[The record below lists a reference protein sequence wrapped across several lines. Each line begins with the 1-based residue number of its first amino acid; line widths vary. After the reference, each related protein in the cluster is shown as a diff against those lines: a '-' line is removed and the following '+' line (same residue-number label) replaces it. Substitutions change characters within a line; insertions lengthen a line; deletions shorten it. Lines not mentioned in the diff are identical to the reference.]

1 MFRLVERN
9 DFTVAF
15 AAAIDVD
22 DVFEAGCNFVSDGLR
37 GIGLE
42 QKLEIAIVAPRIA
55 NELFDEIVNFAVVN
69 HRHVK
74 RSARIVGVFL
84 ERLLAERMDRE
95 NGGVIYILIS
105 LGKQRKRSVVEF
117 FFGFVCL
124 VELAAYKDFVDFFAD
139 AVFELAGRLLGV
151 RDDENLLERC
161 AKADKLCDHQLDSV
175 RFASACGGFNEK
187 AFGRVE
193 FLETEIF
200 HD

>member
-1 MFRLVERN
+1 MLWLVEWN
-9 DFTVAF
+9 NFAVAF

-42 QKLEIAIVAPRIA
+42 QKLEIVIVAPLVA
-55 NELFDEIVNFAVVN
+55 NELFNEIVNFAVVN

-84 ERLLAERMDRE
+84 ERLLAERMDCE
-95 NGGVIYILIS
+95 DGGVIYILIGF
-105 LGKQRKRSVVEF
+105 GKQCKCRVVEF
-117 FFGFVCL
+117 LFSFVSL
-124 VELAAYKDFVDFFAD
+124 VEFAAHEDFVNFFAD
-139 AVFELAGRLLGV
+139 AVLEFAGGLLGV
-151 RDDENLLERC
+151 RDDEDFLERC
-161 AKADKLCDHQLDSV
+161 TMADKLCDHQLDGV
-175 RFASACGGFNEK
+175 RFACTCRGFNEK

>member
-9 DFTVAF
+9 DFSVAF
-15 AAAIDVD
+15 TTAIDVD
-22 DVFEAGCNFVSDGLR
+22 DVFEAGCNFVSDGLCR
-37 GIGLE
+37 IGLE
-42 QKLEIAIVAPRIA
+42 QKLEIAIVAPLVA
-55 NELFDEIVNFAVVN
+55 NELFDEIVNFTVVN

-84 ERLLAERMDRE
+84 ERLLAERINRE

-105 LGKQRKRSVVEF
+105 FGKQCKYSVVEF
-117 FFGFVCL
+117 FFGFVSL
-124 VELAAYKDFVDFFAD
+124 IEFAAHEDFVNFFAD
-139 AVFELAGRLLGV
+139 AVLELAGGLFGV

-161 AKADKLCDHQLDSV
+161 AKADKLCDHQLDGV
-175 RFASACGGFNEK
+175 RFACTCRGFNEK